1 MRIGVLYSPATLVG
15 ERLVTDDVDTTEESA
30 MNLVDGLERVRE
42 MLGANGAD
50 PATLRAVD
58 LILANADTMS
68 GGSDA
73 RAQSLL
79 QITKMLMRTPV
90 ANQDVRVYNDL
101 AKIEQQLTIRAGEV
115 ARERA
120 AEAEKPM
127 PKSKK
132 FYREQKERERAA
144 KGQKA

>member
-1 MRIGVLYSPATLVG
+1 
-15 ERLVTDDVDTTEESA
+15 
-30 MNLVDGLERVRE
+30 MNLVEGLERVRT
-42 MLGANGAD
+42 MLEANGAE

-58 LILANADTMS
+58 MIMLNADKVS
-68 GGSDA
+68 GGADA

-101 AKIEQQLTIRAGEV
+101 AKIEQQLTVRADTV

-132 FYREQKERERAA
+132 FYKQQKEREQAA
-144 KGQKA
+144 KKK